1 MRIKYETPELEI
13 VKFTLA
19 TNVLTASV
27 STDTPEQGDDDVVI
41 PGNTGIPFP
50 GLSPRSRIAIPVL
63 RPQALTL
70 WKRPSGSVS

>member
-27 STDTPEQGDDDVVI
+27 STDIPEQGDDDVVI

-50 GLSPRSRIAIPVL
+50 GLKP
-63 RPQALTL
+63 
-70 WKRPSGSVS
+70 